1 MFALNNRV
9 FAATAAVAA
18 SFATLAI
25 GTAPAYAQTAETVD
39 VAVRY
44 GDLDLSTAKGA
55 ATLDRR
61 IARAA
66 ETICGPSSRIN
77 QFEVANCRRAIVA
90 SAQKD
95 VRLAQAK
102 QSSTVLAAR

>member
-1 MFALNNRV
+1 MLTLNNRFV
-9 FAATAAVAA
+9 AAAAAVAA
-18 SFATLAI
+18 SVVTLGI
-25 GTAPAYAQTAETVD
+25 GTAPAHAETVN

-44 GDLDLSTAKGA
+44 GDLDLSSAQGA

-66 ETICGPSSRIN
+66 ETICGPSSRVN
-77 QFEVANCRRAIVA
+77 QFKVQSCRRTVIA

-95 VRLAQAK
+95 VRLVQAK